1 MIYIH
6 TLGIQCN
13 TILWLGCHVKWS
25 DTLSFCLCVDQI
37 LNEHKHEHNISDIL
51 TSTQQKSNLNI
62 IQLMI
67 SDRYFRP
74 NRKLF
79 QMKLGWKLICG
90 AETIRARLFFYT
102 PESMVVSFDSD
113 HDHVNESR
121 LHFWL
126 QTRFCNIWFFLKGVK
141 TLCPRFGGKTEK

>member
-37 LNEHKHEHNISDIL
+37 LNEHKHEHNISDTL
-51 TSTQQKSNLNI
+51 SSTQQKSNLNI

-67 SDRYFRP
+67 SDHYFRP

-79 QMKLGWKLICG
+79 QMKLGWKLLCG
-90 AETIRARLFFYT
+90 AETIRTRLFFIPQNRWMSAST
-102 PESMVVSFDSD
+102 AITIMWMSHAFIFDCR
-113 HDHVNESR
+113 HVFVISYIVFR
-121 LHFWL
+121 
-126 QTRFCNIWFFLKGVK
+126 G
-141 TLCPRFGGKTEK
+141 